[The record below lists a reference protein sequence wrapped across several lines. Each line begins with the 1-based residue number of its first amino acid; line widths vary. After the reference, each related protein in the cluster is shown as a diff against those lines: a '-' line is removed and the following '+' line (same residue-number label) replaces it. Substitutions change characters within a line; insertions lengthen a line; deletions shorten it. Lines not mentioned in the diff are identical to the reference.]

1 MPSSPRSESHR
12 DGPLSPR
19 VGGIHADE
27 GARLERLSDRLIRGY
42 VARCA
47 ARAEVPAEACAA
59 DREWSLVED
68 GVYCRAIADGTL
80 AKVRHGSA
88 WVLFLEWNGGYGQR
102 LLTRGSREHVK
113 RHALDVAVHGP
124 VGGPEFGDQGSDW
137 RRIGN
142 DDTLRALAPGGEFRL
157 MPLFGG
163 QHLLLFAGNESGL
176 SVLGLGE
183 AAALQRTAGERLA
196 HSPGRTLQLGV
207 GDVRVP
213 LRAIGAASVLGCLE
227 AFDGARLLLGH
238 LEGEQFGLFSVRGDS
253 GECVGLYDLASLIRG
268 DLGQVIA
275 WMRGER
281 GPATGEGRGGG
292 EDEPWLRARE
302 GSMHDPLATHEECG
316 AGLSVAEAE
325 LIDRHLTP
333 NAPVAGPGATVVPRL
348 LAGIRG
354 LVRLGLADQLLR
366 GCDLLALIK
375 ARVGVELYCC
385 SKTLGRALAWIAR
398 RTQLVRAV
406 GKRWLIRFGELRV
419 GDSDLRRW
427 IAAVTAANE
436 ATAAVSSGSSA
447 SEVGQ
452 GTGEVRDERPQQPA
466 KAEEL
471 RAEGAF
477 SGENGASGDPE
488 GERRELVEQWL
499 RARQGSRA
507 GSSQVRLRRVT
518 MASVPDEQSASR
530 WQPRKR
536 TRDPP

>member
-12 DGPLSPR
+12 AGPLSPR

-27 GARLERLSDRLIRGY
+27 GARLERLSDRLISGY

-102 LLTRGSREHVK
+102 LLTRGSREHVE

-137 RRIGN
+137 RHIGS

-213 LRAIGAASVLGCLE
+213 LRAIGAASVLGCVE

-238 LEGEQFGLFSVRGDS
+238 LEGEQFGLFHVRGDS

-268 DLGQVIA
+268 DLGQVIE

-281 GPATGEGRGGG
+281 GPATGR
-292 EDEPWLRARE
+292 PCARE
-302 GSMHDPLATHEECG
+302 GSMRGPSATHEGFG
-316 AGLSVAEAE
+316 AGLSVAEDE

-333 NAPVAGPGATVVPRL
+333 NASVAGPGATVVPRL

-354 LVRLGLADQLLR
+354 LVRQGLADHLLR

-398 RTQLVRAV
+398 RTQLVRPV

-452 GTGEVRDERPQQPA
+452 GPIGAGEVRDERPQRPA
-466 KAEEL
+466 TAEEL
-471 RAEGAF
+471 RAAGAF
-477 SGENGASGDPE
+477 SRENGASGDPE

-499 RARQGSRA
+499 RARQGPRA